1 MGFINTAATLTLTA
15 KLTPVGR
22 KLMVSTGNDLIQTFS
37 LGDSDAN
44 YYTNL
49 ELESGQVPTT
59 SGEIGYDNTA
69 SNSTANSV
77 GIKSFLIVNSNGDV
91 RKQVSTQSKLVLSE
105 TTSNG
110 FTTISGNNLSYNV
123 INRDDTNTDPLTNL
137 FYSFNLSLNATS
149 DLTYTGATFIN
160 GGFSDTA
167 LSGLA
172 PTKILVIAINNS
184 TYGECIDG
192 KTIKLELPTSA
203 GTYDIYSTY
212 QSGTALLTELDS
224 NVNDPYQI
232 GIFGYNVVGLVS
244 DSIKT
249 PNGGDPALSWATGYG
264 LEKPFS
270 QNGKQPYNLITNSNL
285 GLTADTLIGVAYLD
299 KGFIVITDQTIVNN
313 YTASATTATTLT
325 LNSVSTNVFQSI
337 TCIADRGEFGVS
349 NNPTFESD
357 DTPRISEVGLY
368 DANQNLIALAKSDM
382 QIIKNVNEFLALG
395 VKIIL

>member
-49 ELESGQVPTT
+49 DLESGQVPTT

-91 RKQVSTQSKLVLSE
+91 RKSVSTQSKLVLSE

-123 INRDDTNTDPLTNL
+123 INRDDTNTDSLTNL
-137 FYSFNLSLNATS
+137 FYSFNLSLNSTS
-149 DLTYTGATFIN
+149 DSTYTGATFIN

-172 PTKILVIAINNS
+172 PTKILVIGINNS

>member
-1 MGFINTAATLTLTA
+1 
-15 KLTPVGR
+15 V
-22 KLMVSTGNDLIQTFS
+22 
-37 LGDSDAN
+37 
-44 YYTNL
+44 
-49 ELESGQVPTT
+49 
-59 SGEIGYDNTA
+59 IG
-69 SNSTANSV
+69 
-77 GIKSFLIVNSNGDV
+77 
-91 RKQVSTQSKLVLSE
+91 
-105 TTSNG
+105 
-110 FTTISGNNLSYNV
+110 
-123 INRDDTNTDPLTNL
+123 
-137 FYSFNLSLNATS
+137 
-149 DLTYTGATFIN
+149 
-160 GGFSDTA
+160 
-167 LSGLA
+167 
-172 PTKILVIAINNS
+172 INNS